1 VPTSEDQSTEVFVL
15 SGLWRLSLEP
25 EKSTWARIQ
34 SARNLLKGK
43 DLGEVAQAFVDDTD
57 AMQIVCE
64 VRSRFRGRGNETHRT
79 LEPEQYKHSI
89 DRFFELNPY
98 DDAQPFLLVMLDYTF
113 ADP

>member
-1 VPTSEDQSTEVFVL
+1 MAPTSEDQSTEML
-15 SGLWRLSLEP
+15 SGLWRSSLEP

-34 SARNLLKGK
+34 SARNLLKDK

-57 AMQIVCE
+57 AMHIVCE

-79 LEPEQYKHSI
+79 LELEQYKRSI

-98 DDAQPFLLVMLDYTF
+98 DDAQPFLLIMLDYTF
-113 ADP
+113 ADS